1 MSEMEEKLGAILNN
15 PQMMQQIM
23 ALAHS
28 MNTSSGENPLQQPSE
43 PTPAPDLSNFDP
55 KILHQL
61 GSILQQKGVD
71 RNQTAL
77 LSALSP
83 YLSRDRLN
91 RLERAMQASRMAG
104 AASAFLGAGGL
115 QSLGGR

>member
-1 MSEMEEKLGAILNN
+1 MSEMEQKLGAILNN

-23 ALAHS
+23 SLAQS
-28 MNTSSGENPLQQPSE
+28 LGTNPAE
-43 PTPAPDLSNFDP
+43 PKNQAPPEPVVPAIPDIDP
-55 KILHQL
+55 KVLQ
-61 GSILQQKGVD
+61 SIGNLLKHGGID

-83 YLSRDRLN
+83 YLSRDRIC

-115 QSLGGR
+115 QMLGGR

>member
-1 MSEMEEKLGAILNN
+1 MSEMEQKLGAILNN

-23 ALAHS
+23 SLAQS
-28 MNTSSGENPLQQPSE
+28 LGTNPGETKTPVPPE
-43 PTPAPDLSNFDP
+43 PVPPAMPDIDP
-55 KILHQL
+55 KVLQ
-61 GSILQQKGVD
+61 SIGNLLKQGGVD

-83 YLSRDRLN
+83 YLSRDRIS

-104 AASAFLGAGGL
+104 AASAFLGSGCL
-115 QSLGGR
+115 QMLSGR